1 MKNIS
6 NLLLEVTWTPKGI
19 DLSKTNTGSV
29 MPPAMKTQ
37 VDNLRK
43 ELKDNGIEL
52 GKISSG
58 FRDAYNQGRVM
69 YANWF
74 SLPQNKLKQ
83 GESIDQ
89 TIEKRRKYLVGLYDN
104 TKGAAV
110 HNILATAYKEDNDG
124 NGGIS
129 PDRLTK
135 ALNDVESYLEKNP
148 ISNHQGNQAIDVSS
162 NSDLKEFIESGNSKF
177 AESCIDEK
185 NHLHIKLRKYDGSGV
200 KPTTNTQSVD
210 TKSTNTTT
218 EKVPVI
224 LMGGRNDRPGDKST
238 KEQGDL
244 VSSGLG
250 GIIDVI
256 AKDYTDLS
264 GVKKEIDKNPNSPIV
279 LFSAGGSKAKQIS
292 KYVIEKGGDPNNIFI
307 SEPYTC
313 DSDVKANV
321 DAAITNGVPVA
332 NIIYGR
338 DNCTGANVGGVSRKE
353 LGGKSH
359 WDGLKVA
366 GQLIKNKF
374 GNLLTKT
381 NNDSSSDS
389 SSDVT
394 TTSEPDT
401 SKYKYGK
408 KLYNIFGSL
417 EEGPINEEVDRIN
430 DLIKKIL

>member
-1 MKNIS
+1 MNLLNEASNGALPDSDLVPIEKGKLQKNAGEAYTRMKNDAKKEGVNIKLTGPNS
-6 NLLLEVTWTPKGI
+6 GYRECGEPGDYTEGKSGGKFTQWYAWELYKAGKGH
-19 DLSKTNTGSV
+19 LAANPTG
-29 MPPAMKTQ
+29 
-37 VDNLRK
+37 
-43 ELKDNGIEL
+43 
-52 GKISSG
+52 GKC
-58 FRDAYNQGRVM
+58 
-69 YANWF
+69 
-74 SLPQNKLKQ
+74 
-83 GESIDQ
+83 
-89 TIEKRRKYLVGLYDN
+89 T
-104 TKGAAV
+104 
-110 HNILATAYKEDNDG
+110 
-124 NGGIS
+124 
-129 PDRLTK
+129 
-135 ALNDVESYLEKNP
+135 
-148 ISNHQGNQAIDVSS
+148 SNHGWGRAIDVSGS
-162 NSDLKEFIESGNSKF
+162 KAKKWVRKNGDKYGWCWGEAKNEDWHFTYCGEGPNKSSRCSTICKSPIE
-177 AESCIDEK
+177 
-185 NHLHIKLRKYDGSGV
+185 
-200 KPTTNTQSVD
+200 TNKTKDQSL
-210 TKSTNTTT
+210 TKQSQPIPSF
-218 EKVPVI
+218 KIPVI

-250 GIIDVI
+250 GITDVI

-264 GVKKEIDKNPNSPIV
+264 GVKKEIDKSPNSPIV

-292 KYVIEKGGDPNNIFI
+292 KYVIEKGGSPTNIFI
-307 SEPYTC
+307 SEPYTIKREVL
-313 DSDVKANV
+313 DNVKA
-321 DAAITNGVPVA
+321 AIANGVPKE
-332 NIIYGR
+332 NIIGGP
-338 DNCTGANVGGVSRKE
+338 DESNSTGKNVAGVSRKE

-374 GNLLTKT
+374 GNLLTKG